1 MTTGERIAQLRR
13 AAGLS
18 QEQLA
23 EALEFPDWYGEN
35 LDALYD
41 CLTDLGEPVC
51 LTVREPQ
58 LLPALERVLE
68 DAAGENP
75 LLEVWMSQ

>member
-1 MTTGERIAQLRR
+1 MRDVQIDCRDGMEAIHRQL
-13 AAGLS
+13 S
-18 QEQLA
+18 
-23 EALEFPDWYGEN
+23 EALDFPDWYGAN